1 MAETQTSDG
10 RRKRKMLE
18 YVEMSPEVLPT
29 WTSDDELKSV
39 RKVIDDR
46 LQLYNCL
53 GALDG
58 KYVKIK
64 KTNSSWSGVSG
75 GAPVSLLAVVDGD
88 YKFQGASVGFCPDQN
103 IWNRSM
109 LKQRKIGP

>member
-10 RRKRKMLE
+10 RVKRKMLE
-18 YVEMSPEVLPT
+18 HVEISDEVLPT
-29 WTSDDELKSV
+29 LTSDDEFKSV
-39 RKVIDDR
+39 KKVIDDR
-46 LQLYNCL
+46 LHLYPCL

-64 KTNSSWSGVSG
+64 KIKSSWSGVSG
-75 GAPVSLLAVVDGD
+75 GAPVSLFAVVDGD
-88 YKFQGASVGFCPDQN
+88 YKFQGASVGFCPDPN